1 LISEVGYTNK
11 MKTKALPDGSAWA
24 RIHWLDV
31 TTDATYFTNEAE
43 V

>member
-1 LISEVGYTNK
+1 
-11 MKTKALPDGSAWA
+11 MKTKILSDGSAWA

-31 TTDATYFTNEAE
+31 TTDATYFADEAE